1 MKSSRILKG
10 LSLLI
15 SLFCFSQIDAQTLN
29 LSSSSVQMSSSAS
42 NASFDITSDS
52 YWGIYNVPSWITIDT
67 AWGNGNRTLNI
78 SATENPYTN
87 QRTDTL
93 KIYWL
98 NSNWEYYSEE
108 KLIVS
113 QSAASNGVSTSTIAI
128 GANAGSTATVTITS
142 SMYWEISDLPNWL
155 TVNNN
160 WQQTGKTVTL
170 TATLN
175 PQCLVRSGSFTVKRL
190 LADSTYLTTSV
201 TVNQT
206 ASQYGISSEK
216 VMITDTAGSTSKF
229 WVNVSGT
236 WTVSGLKSWL
246 TANKTTSSGKDT
258 IILTA
263 QKNTMSYYKAD
274 TLTITV
280 SGGKTYSVIIIQDP
294 ASATFSISPNTLT
307 ISDTKTNA
315 ITISVTANTN
325 WGLLNL
331 PSWLNVNQIIGYGD
345 STFTVTAQPNTATT
359 SRTDTLV
366 AYWFDANNI
375 YHQQKLLISQT
386 AVGVVSFTSWENSQ
400 SKVYV
405 YPNPVRDTFSI
416 SLPTDNIR
424 MVSIYAMD
432 GKLVNIFSSGFES
445 IDVSYLPKACYT
457 VLIQT
462 KDNRIISNKISKQ

>member
-10 LSLLI
+10 LSLFI
-15 SLFCFSQIDAQTLN
+15 SLFCFSQIDAQTLS
-29 LSSSSVQMSSSAS
+29 LSSSSVKLSSSANTS
-42 NASFDITSDS
+42 SVDITSDS
-52 YWGIYNVPSWITIDT
+52 YWGVYNVPSWITLDT
-67 AWGNGNRTLNI
+67 TWGNGNKTLNI
-78 SATENPYTN
+78 TVAENPFTN
-87 QRTDTL
+87 LRTDTL
-93 KIYWL
+93 KVYWL
-98 NSNWEYYSEE
+98 NSNWEYYSET
-108 KLIVS
+108 KLIAS
-113 QSAASNGVSTSTIAI
+113 QSAATNGVSVSTITI
-128 GANAGSTATVTITS
+128 GASAGSTATFTITS
-142 SMYWEISDLPNWL
+142 NMYWEISDLPNWL
-155 TVNNN
+155 TVNKN

-170 TATLN
+170 TAALN
-175 PQCLVRSGSFTVKRL
+175 PQCLVRTGSFNVKRL

-216 VMITDTAGSTSKF
+216 VIIADTAGSTSKF
-229 WVNVSGT
+229 WVNVSGS

-246 TANKTTSSGKDT
+246 TANKSTSSGKDT
-258 IILTA
+258 ITLTA
-263 QKNTMSYYKAD
+263 QKNAMSYYKAD

-280 SGGKTYSVIIIQDP
+280 SGGKTYSVIVIQNP
-294 ASATFSISPNTLT
+294 ATAIFSISPNTLT
-307 ISDTKTNA
+307 ISDSKTNA
-315 ITISVTANTN
+315 IKISVTANTN

-331 PSWLNVNQIIGYGD
+331 PSWLNVNQVIGYGD
-345 STFTVTAQPNTATT
+345 STFTLTAQTNTESI
-359 SRTDTLV
+359 SRSDSLV

-405 YPNPVRDTFSI
+405 YPNPVKDTFSI
-416 SLPTDNIR
+416 SLPIDNIR
-424 MVSIYAMD
+424 TVSIFAID
-432 GKLVNIFSSGFES
+432 GRLINIFSSGFES